1 MQFFTLFLFSSVSPL
16 LTVFRFLTRRTRA
29 VRASNIF
36 LLLRLGLYLV
46 VLVAAVAATSL
57 ENQSAALN
65 NVINICHVENFSAN
79 IVIFP
84 ESAKKIATSDNQRCK
99 N

>member
-29 VRASNIF
+29 VRAGNIF
-36 LLLRLGLYLV
+36 LLLRLGLYFV
-46 VLVAAVAATSL
+46 VLVATVSAASL

-65 NVINICHVENFSAN
+65 NVINICHVENFFAK
-79 IVIFP
+79 ILP
-84 ESAKKIATSDNQRCK
+84 ASAKGACSNFAECS
-99 N
+99 